1 MIETFPPARYQ
12 DYGSNVAPAPELS
25 SGPQIQVITVG
36 SGGLSNLSF
45 TAIPQTYSALEVSI
59 AGRVTS
65 GNFAS
70 AYMTINSD
78 TTAANYDSSQDM
90 YGSGATTTAAA
101 ISSTTSGMHV
111 AYVVGPS
118 SNANAVCQV
127 RVLIPGYAQA
137 VLHKAMQAQYGGWTT
152 TRRNGTASGV
162 WFSTAAITQL
172 DFPAPSGSWAEGTVA
187 VLTGR

>member
-78 TTAANYDSSQDM
+78 TTAANYDSSQDL
-90 YGSGATTTAAA
+90 YASGATTTSAA
-101 ISSTTSGMHV
+101 IASTTSGMHV
-111 AYVVGPS
+111 AYVVGTS
-118 SNANAVCQV
+118 SNANAICEL
-127 RVLIPGYAQA
+127 RVLIPGYASA
-137 VLHKAMQAQYGGWTT
+137 LHKAVQTQYNGWTN
-152 TRRNGTASGV
+152 TRRSGTVGGV
-162 WFSTAAITQL
+162 WLSTAAITQL